1 MTNERVNWKVF
12 DDWTLPPAED
22 QVLPDWNSFD
32 EMLSAFSGVLRLLYS
47 ELNELL
53 DTWDHLLEVE
63 LQTDPTYRD
72 WRQFRPLRLS
82 REEDWSDWLAY
93 LIECSDTGAFAC
105 CLFRDS
111 ASNRSR
117 YAKPRMVEREV
128 NHNEFRADVIVKWS
142 SETFTT

>member
-53 DTWDHLLEVE
+53 DKWDHFLEVE
-63 LQTDPTYRD
+63 FQTDPTYRD

-82 REEDWSDWLAY
+82 PRGGLVRLAR
-93 LIECSDTGAFAC
+93 IPD
-105 CLFRDS
+105 
-111 ASNRSR
+111 
-117 YAKPRMVEREV
+117 RM
-128 NHNEFRADVIVKWS
+128 F
-142 SETFTT
+142 